1 MCERCEPERA
11 AYIAANS
18 ELPQLLDQRSALRA
32 RRIAS
37 LNRPGAEAQVVVDG
51 PEVAELNDR
60 IAALDERMLRAYRV
74 IWDLH
79 GEDHDLPVLGQGTG
93 GSSGA
98 SGGS

>member
-1 MCERCEPERA
+1 MCKACEPERA
-11 AYIAANS
+11 TYIAANN

-32 RRIAS
+32 RHIAS
-37 LNRPGAEAQVVVDG
+37 LNRQGAEAHVLVDG

-60 IAALDERMLRAYRV
+60 IAELDERMLHAYRV

-93 GSSGA
+93 GSSSA